1 MRQRRACVLFFLF
14 LLTASGAWGAGLGE
28 SPIHHRLKVEIKPG
42 DHWITVEDRVS
53 LPASLA
59 KEKIFFRLA
68 QGLTVTRSSAPL
80 QVEKEGGPNPAP
92 GSGQQTDVPLAVYSV
107 RLPQENP
114 GAYEFTIA
122 YQGLIHH
129 AVEKQGQEYARSFSE
144 TPGII
149 SDQGVYLA
157 GSSYWV
163 PAFNDELIT
172 FTLDV
177 TLPPGWDSV
186 SQGKRTV
193 HEKTAFFSHSTWDS
207 PQPMDQVYL
216 VTARFHE
223 YGIKVGQIDVLA
235 FLRTA
240 DESLAKKYLETTG
253 QYLEMYD
260 KLIGPYPYSMFAL
273 VENFWETGYGMPS
286 FTLLGE
292 KVIRFPFIL
301 HSSYPHELLH
311 NWWGN
316 SVYVD
321 YTGGNWCEGLT
332 TYLADHLIK
341 EQRGEGVAYRK
352 TTLQGYTDYAAEKE
366 AEFPLSKFKSRS
378 DALSSAIGYG
388 KSLMLFHMLRLEV
401 GDELFKKAIQDF
413 YRDNTFRLASFE
425 DIRTSFERVWKMDL
439 LPFFSQWV
447 GRTGA
452 PELRLAG
459 ASVQE
464 SAGRYRLQFKL
475 AQVQAQGPYTLK
487 VPVAI
492 YVAGGKEAQRH
503 YVDLDQKNQAFTLTL
518 ADRPVRIDIDP
529 QFDLFRRLHR
539 DEIAPALSAVFGA
552 KKVLILLPSA
562 ASTPFLDAYRELAET
577 WAKDAGDQVDIQL
590 DRAVSQ
596 LPTDRA
602 IWLFGRENLHKAV
615 INRGIENYRVKLDE
629 KTFDPGSGP
638 VSRQDNSLVLVVKNP
653 QDPLQAIA
661 LLAGHIPQ
669 ALPGLG
675 RKLPHYGQYSY
686 LAFEGDEPANILKG
700 EWQTSASPMSALL
713 GDTPV
718 PPSLPRRS
726 PLAMLTPLYSADTMM
741 GHIRY
746 LASDELE
753 GRGPHSKGI
762 AKAAAYIALEF
773 KKYGLAPGG
782 DKGSYFQQWAIDS
795 PKLERRIEFID
806 VIGFLPG
813 QDPALQDRPV
823 VLCAH
828 YDHLGR
834 EPLLAAKGNEG
845 KIHYGAD
852 DNASGVAVLLESA
865 KKLAADEKTARP
877 IIFIA
882 FSGEELGLLGS
893 AHYLESMGREKAGKI
908 FAAINID
915 TVGRLTEEK
924 KLMVLGSSSAREWRY
939 IFMGIAL
946 TTGIQ
951 TEIITQDMPA
961 SDQVSF
967 IERGIPAV
975 QLSSGPHSD
984 YHRPGDTVDKII
996 PSGLVKVAA
1005 AAREALVYLAERKE
1019 PLTPTV
1025 PATSRPAGE
1034 KPPASGER
1042 QVRTGIIPDFSFQGE
1057 GVRIGAL
1064 SPASPAQKA
1073 GLITGDIIVAVDD
1086 KPVTDIKGYAAILKS
1101 YKPGNT
1107 VTLTFQRDGLQQTA
1121 KVTLEEK

>member
-1 MRQRRACVLFFLF
+1 MRQRRMYALFFLF
-14 LLTASGAWGAGLGE
+14 LAIAFYAIGAGGTYV
-28 SPIHHRLKVEIKPG
+28 HHRLKVEIKPAES
-42 DHWITVEDRVS
+42 WISVEDRVS
-53 LPASLA
+53 LPASLG
-59 KEKIFFRLA
+59 KEKIFFRLF
-68 QGLTVTRSSAPL
+68 QGLTITRSSAPL
-80 QVEKEGGPNPAP
+80 QIEKGGGNSPAP
-92 GSGQQTDVPLAVYSV
+92 GEETDVQPVLYSLQ
-107 RLPQENP
+107 LPQESA
-114 GAYEFTIA
+114 GVYEFTLA
-122 YQGLIHH
+122 YEGRIFHPI
-129 AVEKQGQEYARSFSE
+129 EKQGQEYARSFSE

-149 SDQGVYLA
+149 SGQGVYLA
-157 GSSYWV
+157 GSSYWL
-163 PAFNDELIT
+163 PAFNDELLT
-172 FTLDV
+172 FSLDV
-177 TLPPGWDSV
+177 TVPPGWDSV

-193 HEKTAFFSHSTWDS
+193 HEKTAALSHSAWDS

-216 VTARFHE
+216 VAARFHE

-240 DESLAKKYLETTG
+240 DESLAKKYLQTTG
-253 QYLEMYD
+253 QYLEMYE

-273 VENFWETGYGMPS
+273 VENFWETGYGMPA

-321 YTGGNWCEGLT
+321 YAGGNWCEGLT

-341 EQRGEGVAYRK
+341 EQRGEGMAYRK
-352 TTLQGYTDYAAEKE
+352 TTLQGYSDYAAEKE
-366 AEFPLSKFKSRS
+366 AEFPLSKFKSRY

-413 YRDNTFRLASFE
+413 YRDNRFRLASFD
-425 DIRTSFERVWKMDL
+425 DIRISFERVWKTDL
-439 LPFFSQWV
+439 RPFFCQWV
-447 GRTGA
+447 ERTGA

-459 ASVQE
+459 ASVEE

-475 AQVQAQGPYTLK
+475 AQVQEQGPYTLK
-487 VPVAI
+487 VPVAV
-492 YVAGGKEAQRH
+492 YLAGGKEAQRH
-503 YVDLDQKNQAFTLTL
+503 YVTMDKKSQAFTLTL

-562 ASTPFLDAYRELAET
+562 AFTPFLDAYRELAET

-590 DRAVSQ
+590 DRVVSQ

-602 IWLFGRENLHKAV
+602 VWLFGQENLHKAV
-615 INRGIENYRVKLDE
+615 IYRGIENYRVKLDE
-629 KTFDPGSGP
+629 NTFDPGSGP

-653 QDPLQAIA
+653 GNPSQAIA
-661 LLAGHIPQ
+661 LLTGHIPQ
-669 ALPGLG
+669 AFPGLG

-700 EWQTSASPMSALL
+700 EWQTTTSPMSALL
-713 GDTPV
+713 GAAPV
-718 PPSLPRRS
+718 PPALPQREA
-726 PLAMLTPLYSADTMM
+726 LAMLAPLYSAGNMM

-753 GRGPHSKGI
+753 GRGPYSKGI

-773 KKYGLAPGG
+773 RKYGLAPGG
-782 DKGSYFQQWAIDS
+782 DKGAYFQQWASDS
-795 PKLERRIEFID
+795 RQLKRRLEFIN
-806 VIGFLPG
+806 VIGFIPG

-834 EPLLAAKGNEG
+834 EPLLAAKGCEG
-845 KIHYGAD
+845 RIHYGAD
-852 DNASGVAVLLESA
+852 DNASGVAVLLELA
-865 KKLAADEKTARP
+865 QKLAGDEKTARP

-893 AHYLESMGREKAGKI
+893 AHYLESLGRERASKI
-908 FAAINID
+908 FAAINLD
-915 TVGRLTEEK
+915 TVGRLAEGTG
-924 KLMVLGSSSAREWRY
+924 KLMVLGSSSAREWRF
-939 IFMGIAL
+939 IFMGIGF

-951 TEIITQDMPA
+951 AEIITQDMPG

-967 IERGIPAV
+967 IERGIPAI
-975 QLSSGPHSD
+975 QLFSGPHAD
-984 YHRPGDTVDKII
+984 YHRPGDTVDKIM

-1005 AAREALVYLAERKE
+1005 VAREALVYLAERKE
-1019 PLTPTV
+1019 PLTPAV
-1025 PATSRPAGE
+1025 PATVGPAGE

-1042 QVRTGIIPDFSFQGE
+1042 QVRTGIMPDFSFQGE
-1057 GVRIGAL
+1057 GVRIGAV
-1064 SPASPAQKA
+1064 SPGSPAQKA
-1073 GLITGDIIVAVDD
+1073 GLVSGDIILAVDD

-1101 YKPGNT
+1101 YKPGDT
-1107 VTLTFQRDGLQQTA
+1107 VTLTLRRDGLQQTA